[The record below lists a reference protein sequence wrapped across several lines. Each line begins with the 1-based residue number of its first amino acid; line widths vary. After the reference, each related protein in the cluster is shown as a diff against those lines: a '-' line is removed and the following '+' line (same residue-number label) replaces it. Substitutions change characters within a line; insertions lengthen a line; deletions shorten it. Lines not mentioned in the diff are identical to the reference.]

1 MCGAISFIGDRITEK
16 FHCSYL
22 STGLFLLVF
31 LFYYKV
37 VDGNVS
43 SGLIK
48 SKQLSQITS
57 LTGSYD
63 VAWRKHDFA
72 KYETAFLRHV
82 LVTV

>member
-1 MCGAISFIGDRITEK
+1 MTASLRSFTVHIYPQD
-16 FHCSYL
+16 FSYFFF
-22 STGLFLLVF
+22 FL
-31 LFYYKV
+31 YYKV

-82 LVTV
+82 LITVSLFRVTSV